1 MGQGRKNKIDRC
13 QVLDAAK
20 LKIGSF
26 AQIGM
31 QPGDRFAH
39 KSLRGALVDFHLG
52 VLQKQPQQFSSAI
65 S

>member
-1 MGQGRKNKIDRC
+1 MGQGRENKIDRF
-13 QVLDAAK
+13 QILNAAK

-31 QPGDRFAH
+31 QARYRFAR
-39 KSLRGALVDFHLG
+39 KSFRSALVDFHLG